1 MVIKIGYLQ
10 NLLKVSAL
18 ILVHI
23 ILIQIA
29 STTVHVLTE
38 FHNSCIIAHKVSVTV
53 PDVHEST

>member
-10 NLLKVSAL
+10 NLLKVFAL

-38 FHNSCIIAHKVSVTV
+38 FQNSCITAHEVFVTV
-53 PDVHEST
+53 PEVHEST